1 MTAKKFAC
9 HVFVMLRITLTYFT
23 NPLCITFHPLPPHP
37 PTDWRPIAFG
47 PGWMWVYFGLASVRF
62 RFALV
67 KGYGSVQFG
76 LLCFASIS
84 STNKPPHEILPQ
96 FSHNSTR
103 GLGLPIDRSKVWM
116 AKGRW
121 AIFTLISP
129 QVFHSAYQD
138 RVIWPHGDAW
148 SRWAYASFNGFV
160 KWTCSRELLMEKP
173 ASFFFVCLARE
184 EEEGTHQLSIQL
196 YHLPTK
202 YLQLVPLNLSC
213 DPWARFCRSLMTN
226 TPKPLLIPS
235 HYTAKKRWWEMKN

>member
-1 MTAKKFAC
+1 M
-9 HVFVMLRITLTYFT
+9 FVMLRITLTYFT
-23 NPLCITFHPLPPHP
+23 NPLCITFHPLPPP
-37 PTDWRPIAFG
+37 SPYWLEANCLWTWLNVGLLWFG
-47 PGWMWVYFGLASVRF
+47 FSSVSVCIGKGVRF
-62 RFALV
+62 SSVWFA
-67 KGYGSVQFG
+67 

-173 ASFFFVCLARE
+173 ASFFFFFCMPGPRRRGRHPPTEHTTLSLA
-184 EEEGTHQLSIQL
+184 HKISSIGSIKL
-196 YHLPTK
+196 KL
-202 YLQLVPLNLSC
+202 
-213 DPWARFCRSLMTN
+213 RSLSTFLPQPHDQH
-226 TPKPLLIPS
+226 PKAPAHPFSLHCEEKMVRNEKLI
-235 HYTAKKRWWEMKN
+235 W

>member
-173 ASFFFVCLARE
+173 ASFFFFF
-184 EEEGTHQLSIQL
+184 L
-196 YHLPTK
+196 YAWPE
-202 YLQLVPLNLSC
+202 
-213 DPWARFCRSLMTN
+213 
-226 TPKPLLIPS
+226 
-235 HYTAKKRWWEMKN
+235 KKRKAPTNWAYNFITCPQNIFNWFH